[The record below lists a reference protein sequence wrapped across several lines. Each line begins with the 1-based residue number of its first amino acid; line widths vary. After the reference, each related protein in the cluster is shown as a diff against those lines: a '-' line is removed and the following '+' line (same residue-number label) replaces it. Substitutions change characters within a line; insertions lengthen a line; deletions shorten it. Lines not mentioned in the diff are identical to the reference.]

1 MRRQPAKLAKDLCSC
16 DPRFYQ
22 EERKKPHDLVAIN
35 VLLEPDAATAARA
48 RAINARLKA
57 NFPAGFALDEAHAPH
72 VTLVQ
77 CFVRE
82 EDVTRV
88 AEALRATLGG
98 LGKVDWQSRA
108 VALYALTHEN
118 LGLMGIVI
126 APTPDLVRVQ
136 AKVIETLQPFLV
148 AKGTAEA
155 FAPNADGSLVNQ
167 PTVDYVNGF
176 IATRTG
182 DELSSAPDGGDR
194 QARFRRGAEGRALR
208 SLPRQRRGGEPLPAR
223 QLRRGKEEAP

>member
-1 MRRQPAKLAKDLCSC
+1 MG
-16 DPRFYQ
+16 
-22 EERKKPHDLVAIN
+22 LVAIN
-35 VLLEPDAATAARA
+35 VLLEPDAATAEWA
-48 RAINARLKA
+48 RAINGRLRA
-57 NFPAGFALDEAHAPH
+57 NFAAGFALDEAHAPH

-88 AEALRATLGG
+88 TEALRAMLGR
-98 LGKVDWQSRA
+98 LGTADWQTRA
-108 VALYALTHEN
+108 TALYALTHEN

-136 AKVIETLQPFLV
+136 AKVIETLHPFLV
-148 AKGTAEA
+148 ATGTAEA

-182 DELSSAPDGGDR
+182 NNYHPHLTVGIGKLDFIEAMKAEPFAAFPVSAVAVSLYWLGNFGV
-194 QARFRRGAEGRALR
+194 ARKKLHDLHRC
-208 SLPRQRRGGEPLPAR
+208 
-223 QLRRGKEEAP
+223 

>member
-1 MRRQPAKLAKDLCSC
+1 M
-16 DPRFYQ
+16 
-22 EERKKPHDLVAIN
+22 VAIN
-35 VLLEPDAATAARA
+35 VLLEPDAATAGRA
-48 RAINARLKA
+48 RALNARLRA
-57 NFPAGFALDEAHAPH
+57 NFPAGFALDDAHAPH

-88 AEALRATLGG
+88 AEALRTTLGG

-126 APTPDLVRVQ
+126 APTPDMVRVQ
-136 AKVIETLQPFLV
+136 AKVIETLQPLLV
-148 AKGTAEA
+148 ATGTAEA
-155 FAPNADGSLVNQ
+155 FAPNADGSLVNK

-176 IATRTG
+176 IATRTAENYHPHLTVG
-182 DELSSAPDGGDR
+182 IGTLDVVEALKAEPFTAFPVIPVAVSVYRLGNFGT
-194 QARFRRGAEGRALR
+194 ARTKLHDLHRC
-208 SLPRQRRGGEPLPAR
+208 
-223 QLRRGKEEAP
+223 

>member
-1 MRRQPAKLAKDLCSC
+1 MTLI
-16 DPRFYQ
+16 
-22 EERKKPHDLVAIN
+22 AIN
-35 VLLEPDAATAARA
+35 VLLEPDAATVERA
-48 RAINARLKA
+48 RAINARLRA
-57 NFPAGFALDEAHAPH
+57 NFPAGFALDEAHTPH

-88 AEALRATLGG
+88 AGELRTTLGS

-136 AKVIETLQPFLV
+136 AKAIEALQPFLV

-182 DELSSAPDGGDR
+182 DNYHPHLTVGIGKLDFVEALKAEPFAAFPVSAVAISLYSLGNFGV
-194 QARFRRGAEGRALR
+194 ARKKLHDLHRC
-208 SLPRQRRGGEPLPAR
+208 
-223 QLRRGKEEAP
+223 

>member
-1 MRRQPAKLAKDLCSC
+1 MTLI
-16 DPRFYQ
+16 
-22 EERKKPHDLVAIN
+22 AIN
-35 VLLEPDAATAARA
+35 VLLELDAATAERA
-48 RAINARLKA
+48 RAFNARLKT
-57 NFPAGFALDEAHAPH
+57 NFPAGFALDEEHAPH

-98 LGKVDWQSRA
+98 LGKVDWQSHA

-136 AKVIETLQPFLV
+136 AKVIEALQSFLV
-148 AKGTAEA
+148 TDGTAEA

-176 IATRTG
+176 TATRIG
-182 DELSSAPDGGDR
+182 DNYHPHLTVGIGKLDFVEVLKAETFAAFPVSAVGVGLYR
-194 QARFRRGAEGRALR
+194 LGNFGVAREKLHDLHRC
-208 SLPRQRRGGEPLPAR
+208 
-223 QLRRGKEEAP
+223 

>member
-1 MRRQPAKLAKDLCSC
+1 M
-16 DPRFYQ
+16 
-22 EERKKPHDLVAIN
+22 DLVAIN
-35 VLLEPDAATAARA
+35 VLLEPDAVTVERA
-48 RAINARLKA
+48 RALNARLKA

-88 AEALRATLGG
+88 AEALRAMLGG

-108 VALYALTHEN
+108 VALYALAEEN

-126 APTPDLVRVQ
+126 APTPDLLRVQ

-176 IATRTG
+176 TATRTG
-182 DELSSAPDGGDR
+182 DDYHPHLTVGIGKLDFVEALKAEPFAAFPVSAVAVSLYRLGNFGV
-194 QARFRRGAEGRALR
+194 ARKKLHDLHRC
-208 SLPRQRRGGEPLPAR
+208 
-223 QLRRGKEEAP
+223 